1 VEKQLLQIKVDLM
14 NLNQN
19 SSDLDGPPYVGLD
32 YASILF
38 MFNFTM
44 NRFMLSKHEFASIN
58 NFPADYTRR
67 YQRREQ
73 LKTKRMLQGK
83 YLNALFLDDP
93 FCTLKHVD
101 LSIQTVEPASP
112 AQHIATAFP
121 SDTGEASTSQHKI
134 NLSFAEEEED
144 GVKISGSSQ
153 TEELPN
159 PEQVKEGL
167 LNQDYMAI
175 LDAPLDED
183 MPVVEDTP
191 KVQSLVLEE
200 KDDLLFVPKPPYNAN
215 YVNAQL
221 VRMNRLMSKFGSSTW
236 FKFTVIQSK

>member
-1 VEKQLLQIKVDLM
+1 M
-14 NLNQN
+14 NLNKI
-19 SSDLDGPPYVGLD
+19 STDPDGPPYVGLD
-32 YASILF
+32 YANILF

-58 NFPADYTRR
+58 NFPDDYTRR
-67 YQRREQ
+67 YRRREQ

-101 LSIQTVEPASP
+101 LSIQTVDPASP
-112 AQHIATAFP
+112 AKHIAVAFP

-183 MPVVEDTP
+183 MPVVEDNP
-191 KVQSLVLEE
+191 KVQSLLLEE
-200 KDDLLFVPKPPYNAN
+200 KDELLFVPKPPYNAN

-221 VRMNRLMSKFGSSTW
+221 VRLNRLMSKYGSSTW
-236 FKFTVIQSK
+236 FKFTVIQSM